1 MHARLILPARLW
13 PVFLIGLL
21 PLAPAFTSAAR
32 AQGVNQPRSLTV
44 EVLEN
49 DVTLRWLEPVSV
61 SQPLTGYLVEAGT
74 SPGTTLVSL
83 PLGNVLALGVTA
95 PSGVYYVR
103 VRALFGATPG
113 PPSDEIQVLVNVT
126 PPAAPENLTAAVAH
140 LAVTFSWAIAAG
152 TPSVNQWQLQAGS
165 APGLSD
171 LAVVSLP
178 GSLRTFTA
186 SAPVA
191 GTYYIR
197 MVALNGAGAG
207 PPSAE
212 LAVVTGPGI
221 CDLPRT
227 PTGLAA
233 IAGDGGVRLRWDSP
247 AAPFPAGYLL
257 AAGFAPGASDVGV
270 FTLPTR
276 NSLATFAPAG
286 TYYVRLAAFNVCGS
300 TPNSPDLVFTVT
312 PPSNASLIGTWSGTV
327 SNYTKPYPWTPITS
341 FQLTLN
347 ANPTEAGGSLP
358 GLWID
363 NKGCQSTLISGAIN
377 IFPVVSI
384 EQLSCNDGDLILT
397 ITSRT
402 ATVVEG
408 RCNAG
413 PNCSFRMTRH

>member
-1 MHARLILPARLW
+1 M
-13 PVFLIGLL
+13 FLIGTLTI
-21 PLAPAFTSAAR
+21 APAFTGVAR
-32 AQGVNQPRSLTV
+32 AQAVNQPRSLTA
-44 EVLEN
+44 EVVDN
-49 DVTLRWLEPVSV
+49 HVTLRWLEPVSV
-61 SQPLTGYLVEAGT
+61 SQPLTGYLVEAGM
-74 SPGTTLVSL
+74 SPGTTVVSL
-83 PLGNVLALGVTA
+83 PLGNVLAFAVTA
-95 PSGVYYVR
+95 PSGIYYVR

-152 TPSVNQWQLQAGS
+152 TPSVTQWQLQAGS

-171 LAVVSLP
+171 LAVVMLP

-186 SAPVA
+186 SAPAA

-197 MVALNGAGAG
+197 MVALNGAGAS
-207 PPSAE
+207 PPSTE

-233 IAGDGGVRLRWDSP
+233 LAGQGGVRLRWDSP
-247 AAPFPAGYLL
+247 AAPFPAGYQL
-257 AAGFAPGASDVGV
+257 AAGSAPGASDVGV
-270 FTLPTR
+270 FALPPS

-300 TPNSPDLVFTVT
+300 TPNSPDIVFTVT

-347 ANPTEAGGSLP
+347 ANPSGAGGSLP

-363 NKGCQSTLISGAIN
+363 NKGCRSTLITGGIN
-377 IFPVVSI
+377 VFPIVSI
-384 EQLSCNDGDLILT
+384 EQLACNDGDFILT

-402 ATVVEG
+402 ATTVEG

-413 PNCSFRMTRH
+413 PDCTFSMTRQ